1 MYNGEYQTKRNPNFK
16 TKSPNKT
23 ANKSLRVFSQRAGP
37 VNQKWQAKQ
46 GPQIIHKTMKTK
58 KIQPWINA

>member
-1 MYNGEYQTKRNPNFK
+1 MYNGEYQTKRYPNFK

-23 ANKSLRVFSQRAGP
+23 AQKNLRLFSQRAGP
-37 VNQKWQAKQ
+37 VNQKWQSKQ
-46 GPQIIHKTMKTK
+46 GPQIIHKTVKK